1 MINIDQSP
9 KVIISASGMCDA
21 GRIRHHLKHNLWNPK
36 ASVVFVGYQ
45 AEGTL
50 GRSLLE
56 GAGEVTLFGE
66 NIRVKAQI
74 HNLEGFSGHADKNA
88 LMAWLRGFQNKPH
101 DIFLVHGEHD
111 AKFEFAASVKEEIG
125 WECIAVDGYNEYLLS
140 EITSLMSSHPEKEF
154 VGDEQVQD
162 VRSRIAQM
170 HDALETVLYSTSLA
184 MQSELTPERMV
195 EIKNTIAEL
204 EKGVLNLG
212 STVTQEERNGDY
224 ELPLEGEL
232 PPLEPRKKKADK
244 KKNGKKK

>member
-1 MINIDQSP
+1 
-9 KVIISASGMCDA
+9 
-21 GRIRHHLKHNLWNPK
+21 
-36 ASVVFVGYQ
+36 
-45 AEGTL
+45 
-50 GRSLLE
+50 
-56 GAGEVTLFGE
+56 
-66 NIRVKAQI
+66 
-74 HNLEGFSGHADKNA
+74 
-88 LMAWLRGFQNKPH
+88 
-101 DIFLVHGEHD
+101 
-111 AKFEFAASVKEEIG
+111 KFEFAASVKEEIG

-232 PPLEPRKKKADK
+232 PPLEPRKKKNG